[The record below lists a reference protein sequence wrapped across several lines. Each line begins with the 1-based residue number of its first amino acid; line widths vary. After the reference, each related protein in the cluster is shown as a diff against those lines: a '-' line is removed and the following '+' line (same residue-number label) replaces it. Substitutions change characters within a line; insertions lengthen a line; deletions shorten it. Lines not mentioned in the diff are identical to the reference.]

1 MGQETSF
8 APTVPDD
15 QPLSGLPFHSCECLA
30 CKKKIGSVS
39 RRVPGIHFVANLKP
53 LLRFP
58 HDIGLVARRFGG
70 SICSRVVGS
79 TQGLNPVEEEGPEA
93 CERFGGVC
101 GTEVLAMLVF
111 PVFKQ
116 AGEIIEV
123 RVFPGFY
130 PRLVIPA
137 MTMAKLV
144 VVAVRVTVRMIVR
157 VIVRVTMRVL
167 FSRRMLVWFSPVPV
181 DVNRAA
187 HGERKSTPERT

>member
-1 MGQETSF
+1 
-8 APTVPDD
+8 
-15 QPLSGLPFHSCECLA
+15 
-30 CKKKIGSVS
+30 
-39 RRVPGIHFVANLKP
+39 
-53 LLRFP
+53 
-58 HDIGLVARRFGG
+58 
-70 SICSRVVGS
+70 
-79 TQGLNPVEEEGPEA
+79 
-93 CERFGGVC
+93 
-101 GTEVLAMLVF
+101 MLVF
-111 PVFKQ
+111 LLFKQ

-157 VIVRVTMRVL
+157 VTMRVL

-187 HGERKSTPERT
+187 HGERKGTPEGT